1 MRVCVFKGFWGVADT
16 EKYPKAIF
24 AFGDNNIGQGIGG
37 QAIIRN
43 CPNAMGIPT
52 KKLPTLSLDAFY
64 TDAEYDDNVKRIAAA
79 VTAILRKLKSG
90 DYDML
95 ILPNDG
101 LGTGLAKLPEK
112 APRTYAYL
120 QGAVAS
126 MASAVRVLG

>member
-1 MRVCVFKGFWGVADT
+1 
-16 EKYPKAIF
+16 
-24 AFGDNNIGQGIGG
+24 
-37 QAIIRN
+37 
-43 CPNAMGIPT
+43 MGIPT

-64 TDAEYDDNVKRIAAA
+64 IDDEYDDNVKRIAAA
-79 VTAILRKLKSG
+79 VAGILRKLKSG

-126 MASAVRVLG
+126 MVSAVRVLG